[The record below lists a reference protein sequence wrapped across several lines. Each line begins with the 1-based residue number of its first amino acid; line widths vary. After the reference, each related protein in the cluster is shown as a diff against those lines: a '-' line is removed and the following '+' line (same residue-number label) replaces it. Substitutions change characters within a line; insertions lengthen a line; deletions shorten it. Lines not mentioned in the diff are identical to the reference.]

1 VDDDHYDKLRNVHM
15 HKYQAINTKAK
26 ETYGD
31 QKHLLNKM
39 KHYNSM
45 TDYKREIVLE
55 KKNKEYIM
63 LDTELR
69 NMKQDE
75 IDIEKTIEK
84 IQNLGIAEK
93 HKFKDID
100 FKNDRLEMDFK
111 QKRYINTYIIN
122 IKN

>member
-1 VDDDHYDKLRNVHM
+1 MSKQLRDEVNYDRLRNVHM
-15 HKYQAINTKAK
+15 NKYQAINTKVK
-26 ETYGD
+26 ETYED

-39 KHYNSM
+39 NHYNSC
-45 TDYKREIVLE
+45 TDFKREIVLE
-55 KKNKEYIM
+55 NKNKQFIM
-63 LDTELR
+63 LDTEVR
-69 NMKQDE
+69 KMKQDE

-111 QKRYINTYIIN
+111 QKRYINI
-122 IKN
+122 